1 MAKAKPLVA
10 RARAGKASGVM
21 GDKVTARGREMSD
34 SFCGQVCDDCGG
46 TFRDTWKHRRQCTA
60 LNKDI
65 KYVCSQCKKVG
76 ASVSLFLLPFL
87 PLFPILLLP
96 PPPLA
101 PAPSFP
107 SSRASGG
114 LELSKSTSS
123 CSWPARR
130 TPATRASTRS

>member
-1 MAKAKPLVA
+1 MAKAKPPLA

-21 GDKVTARGREMSD
+21 GDKVRARGREMAG

-76 ASVSLFLLPFL
+76 ASVS
-87 PLFPILLLP
+87 
-96 PPPLA
+96 
-101 PAPSFP
+101 
-107 SSRASGG
+107 
-114 LELSKSTSS
+114 
-123 CSWPARR
+123 
-130 TPATRASTRS
+130 